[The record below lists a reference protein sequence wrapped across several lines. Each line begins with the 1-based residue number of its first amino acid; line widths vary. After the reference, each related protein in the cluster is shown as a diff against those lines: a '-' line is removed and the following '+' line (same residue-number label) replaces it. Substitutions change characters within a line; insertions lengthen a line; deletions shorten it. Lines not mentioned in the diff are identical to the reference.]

1 MRSQPRVSGRWAATA
16 IVLLGL
22 GVAACEDTTAPT
34 PLAAPANL
42 QVTQLTLTSVRATW
56 DAVTGATGYVLERA
70 DANNPGTFNQVGG
83 ALTVATYD
91 DTGLAEGLNYSYRVK
106 AVAASLESDYSGPVS
121 IATGV
126 QTATISSDITSNR
139 TLTEDTVYTL
149 SGYVKVTNGATLT
162 IEAGTRIVGD
172 ANVAGSSLWILRGA
186 RIQAVGTAEKPI
198 VFTSARSPGDRA
210 PGDWG
215 GLIIIGNGIINRSG
229 VATILTEG
237 PQGEA
242 ENYAGGT
249 DNADNSGTLKY
260 ARIEFAGYDVSQS
273 GQELNGISS
282 YAVGSGTRYEYV
294 EVLAGLDD
302 SFEFWGGAVQG
313 RYLLSYESGD
323 DHFDWTEGFVGK
335 LQYVVAFQ
343 TTRLTPRPGTGG
355 VSSDP
360 RLIEADGCE
369 PGLPGCTVETSMPY
383 SNPTVANFTLVSV
396 GQLGGWPSDG
406 NGIVLRRGTAG
417 WLQNGI
423 VTRVKGNGIDLR
435 DAWTDSLRLRDSLA
449 VRNVVLAENGANYA
463 ADDVT
468 KFASSNQKAAAT
480 AVSLFVPNGL
490 NPASLDWT
498 PAGEATSGGADLPT
512 GRAAGF
518 FGGTMDNTV
527 FLGAANPSGPK
538 WWQGWSYYAIN

>member
-1 MRSQPRVSGRWAATA
+1 
-16 IVLLGL
+16 
-22 GVAACEDTTAPT
+22 
-34 PLAAPANL
+34 
-42 QVTQLTLTSVRATW
+42 VTQLTLTSVRATW
-56 DAVTGATGYVLERA
+56 DAVSGATGYVFERA
-70 DANNPGTFNQVGG
+70 DANNPGTFSQVGG
-83 ALTVATYD
+83 NLAEATYD
-91 DTGLAEGLNYSYRVK
+91 DTGLTQGLNYSYRVK
-106 AVAASLESDYSGPVS
+106 TLADSLESDYSAVAS

-126 QTATISSDITSNR
+126 KAAKISANITANR
-139 TLTEDTVYTL
+139 TLTADTVYTL

-162 IEAGTRIVGD
+162 IEPGTKIVGD
-172 ANVAGSSLWILRGA
+172 TTVLGSSLWILRGA
-186 RIQAVGTAEKPI
+186 KIQAVGTADKPI
-198 VFTSARSPGDRA
+198 VFTSARAAGNRA

-237 PQGEA
+237 PAGTA

-249 DNADNSGTLKY
+249 DNSDNSGTLKY
-260 ARIEFAGYDVSQS
+260 VRVEFAGYDVTLS

-313 RYLLSYESGD
+313 RYLVSYESGD

-335 LQYVVAFQ
+335 LQYIVAFQ
-343 TTRLTPRPGTGG
+343 TTRLTPRPNTGT

-369 PGLPGCTVETSMPY
+369 PGLPGCTIETSTPY
-383 SNPTVANFTLVSV
+383 SNPTIANFTLVSV

-423 VTRVKGNGIDLR
+423 IARVKGNGIDLR

-449 VRNVVLAENGANYA
+449 VQNVVLAENGQHYA
-463 ADDVT
+463 ADDGV
-468 KFASSNQKAAAT
+468 KFGSAGHSTAAT
-480 AVSLFVPNGL
+480 AVELFVPNGL

-498 PAGEATSGGADLPT
+498 PAGAATTGGTDLPT
-512 GRAAGF
+512 ARAASF
-518 FGGTMDNTV
+518 FGGTMDNTT
-527 FLGAANPSGPK
+527 FRGAANPSGPK
-538 WWQGWSYYAIN
+538 WWQGWTVYAIN